1 MNKKEFVTRVTEVLR
16 ENGTKKPISA
26 KKHVFHIS
34 DNEGN
39 NADFVVKQKNKS
51 VIYTIDDTANIVDA
65 CLAVIEDALKSGE
78 EINIH
83 GFGCLGLHYRAA
95 RTTIDPYYGEPCEV
109 EARYIPKFNY
119 GKTLRMAARLYELS
133 LKEAEHDI
141 LPPPMDDLEGGDV

>member
-1 MNKKEFVTRVTEVLR
+1 MNKKEFANRVTGVLR
-16 ENGTKKPISA
+16 ENGKRKSVYA

-34 DNEGN
+34 DNDGN
-39 NADFVVKQKNKS
+39 NADFVVRQKEKGL
-51 VIYTIDDTANIVDA
+51 VYTTEDTTNIIDA
-65 CLAVIEDALKSGE
+65 CLAVIEDALKNGE

-133 LKEAEHDI
+133 LKEAEQDI

>member
-1 MNKKEFVTRVTEVLR
+1 MNKKEFATRVTEVLR
-16 ENGTKKPISA
+16 ENDTRKPISA

-39 NADFVVKQKNKS
+39 NAEFIVKQKNKS
-51 VIYTIDDTANIVDA
+51 VIYTIDDTTNIIDA
-65 CLAVIEDALKSGE
+65 CLAVIEDALKNGE

-95 RTTIDPYYGEPCEV
+95 RTTIDPFYGEPCEV

-133 LKEAEHDI
+133 LKEAEQNNPSQHAEDS
-141 LPPPMDDLEGGDV
+141 EGGDI